1 MSGHRPDAVVV
12 GGGPAAGAA
21 ARTLAAAGRHVV
33 ILTAED
39 RSPYDRTVL
48 SKDVLLHPGAALPE
62 VWPAGAP
69 WRERIEVR
77 THTTVASLDPDARR
91 LVTASGDVVT
101 FESVI
106 LATGAEP
113 RRLALPG
120 ADGAGVHHLRDT
132 TDAAALSRALDHASR
147 VVIIGAGVLGL
158 EVAAAAATRGVGVVV
173 LEAADR
179 VLSRG
184 VPAAVAEWLCALH
197 QEHGV
202 VVCTGVMPDAVL
214 RSPDGAV
221 TGVRLADGTVVPADA
236 VVAGIGIVPR
246 DGLAR
251 DAGLAVD
258 DGILIDP
265 SGRTSHPHVFS
276 AGDVVR
282 TRRPGEAHGIRLE
295 SFTAAGRQGEVAAH
309 TVLGQDDAFTDVPW
323 WWSDQ
328 YDTTV
333 QAMGVTPADAREEVL
348 DVPGGLLVLSV
359 VGDRLVAACGVTHGP
374 GIARAVRAA
383 GPAIA
388 AGARLDLGAA
398 HAAATDLAALTA
410 VLRAAARPL

>member
-1 MSGHRPDAVVV
+1 M

-21 ARTLAAAGRHVV
+21 ARALAAAGRHV
-33 ILTAED
+33 ILLTAED

-48 SKDVLLHPGAALPE
+48 SKDVLLLPGATVPE
-62 VWPAGAP
+62 VWPAGDP

-77 THTTVASLDPDARR
+77 TNTTVASLDPDARR
-91 LVTASGDVVT
+91 LVTASGDVVP

-106 LATGAEP
+106 LATGAQP

-120 ADGAGVHHLRDT
+120 ADGEGVHYLRDT
-132 TDAAALSRALDHASR
+132 TDAAALSQALDHASR
-147 VVIIGAGVLGL
+147 LVIVGGGVIGL
-158 EVAAAAATRGVGVVV
+158 EVAAAAATRGVDVVV

-179 VLSRG
+179 VLARG
-184 VPAAVAEWLCALH
+184 VPAAVAGWLCALH
-197 QEHGV
+197 EAHGV
-202 VVCTGVMPDAVL
+202 VVRTGVAPDAVL

-251 DAGLAVD
+251 AAGLAVD

-265 SGRTSHPHVFS
+265 TGRTSHPHVFA
-276 AGDVVR
+276 AGDAVR
-282 TRRPGEAHGIRLE
+282 TRHPGEAHGIRLE

-328 YDTTV
+328 YDATV
-333 QAMGVTPADAREEVL
+333 QSMGVAPAGAREEVL

-388 AGARLDLGAA
+388 AGARLDVGAA
-398 HAAATDLAALTA
+398 HAAAGDLAALTA
-410 VLRAAARPL
+410 VLRTAARPH

>member
-1 MSGHRPDAVVV
+1 M

-21 ARTLAAAGRHVV
+21 ARALAAAGRHV
-33 ILTAED
+33 ILLTAED

-48 SKDVLLHPGAALPE
+48 SKDVLLLPGATVPE
-62 VWPAGAP
+62 VWPAGDP

-77 THTTVASLDPDARR
+77 TNTTVASLDPDARR
-91 LVTASGDVVT
+91 IVTASGDVVP

-106 LATGAEP
+106 LATGAQP

-120 ADGAGVHHLRDT
+120 ADGEGVHYLRDT
-132 TDAAALSRALDHASR
+132 TDAAALSQALDHASR
-147 VVIIGAGVLGL
+147 LVIVGGGVIGL
-158 EVAAAAATRGVGVVV
+158 EVAAAAATRGVDVVV

-179 VLSRG
+179 VLARG
-184 VPAAVAEWLCALH
+184 VPAAVAGWLCALH
-197 QEHGV
+197 EAHGV
-202 VVCTGVMPDAVL
+202 VVRTGVAPDAVL

-251 DAGLAVD
+251 AAGLAVD

-265 SGRTSHPHVFS
+265 TGRTSHPHVFA
-276 AGDVVR
+276 AGDAVR
-282 TRRPGEAHGIRLE
+282 TRHPGEAHGIRLE

-328 YDTTV
+328 YDATV
-333 QAMGVTPADAREEVL
+333 QSMGVAPAGAREEVL

-359 VGDRLVAACGVTHGP
+359 VGDRLVAACGVPHGP
-374 GIARAVRAA
+374 GIARAGRVA

-388 AGARLDLGAA
+388 AGARLDVGAA
-398 HAAATDLAALTA
+398 HAAAGDLAALTA
-410 VLRAAARPL
+410 VLRTAARPH

>member
-1 MSGHRPDAVVV
+1 
-12 GGGPAAGAA
+12 
-21 ARTLAAAGRHVV
+21 
-33 ILTAED
+33 
-39 RSPYDRTVL
+39 
-48 SKDVLLHPGAALPE
+48 
-62 VWPAGAP
+62 
-69 WRERIEVR
+69 VR

-147 VVIIGAGVLGL
+147 VVIIGGGVIGL
-158 EVAAAAATRGVGVVV
+158 EVAAAAATRGVDVVV

-179 VLSRG
+179 VLARG
-184 VPAAVAEWLCALH
+184 VPAAVAGWLCALH
-197 QEHGV
+197 EAHGV
-202 VVCTGVMPDAVL
+202 VVRTGVAPDAVL

-251 DAGLAVD
+251 AAGLAVD

-265 SGRTSHPHVFS
+265 TGRTSHPHVFA
-276 AGDVVR
+276 AGDAVR
-282 TRRPGEAHGIRLE
+282 TRHPGEAHGIRLE

-328 YDTTV
+328 YDATV
-333 QAMGVTPADAREEVL
+333 QSMGVAPAGAREEVL

-374 GIARAVRAA
+374 GIARAVRVA

-388 AGARLDLGAA
+388 AGARLDVGAA
-398 HAAATDLAALTA
+398 HAAAGDLAALTA
-410 VLRAAARPL
+410 VLRNAARPH

>member
-1 MSGHRPDAVVV
+1 M

-21 ARTLAAAGRHVV
+21 ARALAAAGRHV
-33 ILTAED
+33 ILLTAED

-48 SKDVLLHPGAALPE
+48 SKDVLLLPAATVPE
-62 VWPAGAP
+62 VWPAGDP

-77 THTTVASLDPDARR
+77 TNTTVASLDPDARR
-91 LVTASGDVVT
+91 LVTASGDVVP

-106 LATGAEP
+106 LATGAQP

-120 ADGAGVHHLRDT
+120 ADGEGVHYLRDT
-132 TDAAALSRALDHASR
+132 TDAAALSQALDHASR
-147 VVIIGAGVLGL
+147 LVIVGGGVIGL
-158 EVAAAAATRGVGVVV
+158 EVAAAAATRGVDVVV
-173 LEAADR
+173 LEAADL
-179 VLSRG
+179 VLARG
-184 VPAAVAEWLCALH
+184 VPAAVAGWLCALH
-197 QEHGV
+197 EAHGV
-202 VVCTGVMPDAVL
+202 VVRTGVAPDAVL

-251 DAGLAVD
+251 AAGLAVD

-265 SGRTSHPHVFS
+265 TGRTSHPHVFA
-276 AGDVVR
+276 AGDAVR
-282 TRRPGEAHGIRLE
+282 TRHPGEAHGIRLE

-328 YDTTV
+328 YDATV
-333 QAMGVTPADAREEVL
+333 QSMGVAPAGAREEVL

-374 GIARAVRAA
+374 GIARAVRVA

-388 AGARLDLGAA
+388 AGARLDVGAA
-398 HAAATDLAALTA
+398 HAAAGDLAALTA
-410 VLRAAARPL
+410 VLRNAARPH

>member
-1 MSGHRPDAVVV
+1 M

-21 ARTLAAAGRHVV
+21 ARALAAAGRHV
-33 ILTAED
+33 ILLTAED

-48 SKDVLLHPGAALPE
+48 SKDVLLLPAATVPE
-62 VWPAGAP
+62 VWPAGDP

-77 THTTVASLDPDARR
+77 TNTTVASLDPDARR
-91 LVTASGDVVT
+91 LVTASGDVVP

-106 LATGAEP
+106 LATGAQP

-120 ADGAGVHHLRDT
+120 ADGEGVHYLRDT
-132 TDAAALSRALDHASR
+132 TDAAALSQALDHASR
-147 VVIIGAGVLGL
+147 LVIVGGGVIGL
-158 EVAAAAATRGVGVVV
+158 EVAAAAATRGVDVVV

-179 VLSRG
+179 VLARG
-184 VPAAVAEWLCALH
+184 VPAAVAGWLCALH
-197 QEHGV
+197 EAHGV
-202 VVCTGVMPDAVL
+202 VVRTGVAPDAVL

-251 DAGLAVD
+251 AAGLAVD

-265 SGRTSHPHVFS
+265 TGRTSHPHVFA
-276 AGDVVR
+276 AGDAVR
-282 TRRPGEAHGIRLE
+282 TRHPGEAHGIRLE

-328 YDTTV
+328 YDATV
-333 QAMGVTPADAREEVL
+333 QSMGVAPAGAREEVL

-374 GIARAVRAA
+374 GIARAVRVA

-388 AGARLDLGAA
+388 AGARLDVGAA
-398 HAAATDLAALTA
+398 HAAAGDLAALTA
-410 VLRAAARPL
+410 VLRNAARPH

>member
-1 MSGHRPDAVVV
+1 M

-21 ARTLAAAGRHVV
+21 ARALAAAGRHV
-33 ILTAED
+33 ILLTAED

-48 SKDVLLHPGAALPE
+48 SKDVLLLPGATVPE
-62 VWPAGAP
+62 VWPAGDP

-77 THTTVASLDPDARR
+77 TNTTVASLDPDARR
-91 LVTASGDVVT
+91 LVTASGDVVP

-106 LATGAEP
+106 LATGAQP

-120 ADGAGVHHLRDT
+120 ADGEGVHYLRDT
-132 TDAAALSRALDHASR
+132 TDAAALSQALDHASR
-147 VVIIGAGVLGL
+147 LVIVGGGVIGL
-158 EVAAAAATRGVGVVV
+158 EVAAAAATRGVDVVV

-179 VLSRG
+179 VLARG
-184 VPAAVAEWLCALH
+184 VPAAVAGWLCALH
-197 QEHGV
+197 EAHGV
-202 VVCTGVMPDAVL
+202 VVRTGVAPDAVL

-251 DAGLAVD
+251 AAGLAVD

-265 SGRTSHPHVFS
+265 TGRTSHPHVFA
-276 AGDVVR
+276 AGDAVR
-282 TRRPGEAHGIRLE
+282 TRHPGEAHGIRLE

-328 YDTTV
+328 YDATV
-333 QAMGVTPADAREEVL
+333 QSMGVAPAGAREEVL

-374 GIARAVRAA
+374 GIARAVRVA

-388 AGARLDLGAA
+388 AGARLDVGAA
-398 HAAATDLAALTA
+398 HAAAGDLAALTA
-410 VLRAAARPL
+410 VLRTAARPH

>member
-1 MSGHRPDAVVV
+1 M

-21 ARTLAAAGRHVV
+21 ARALAAAGRHVV
-33 ILTAED
+33 LLTEED

-48 SKDVLLHPGAALPE
+48 SKDVLLHPGATVPE

-77 THTTVASLDPDARR
+77 TRTRVASLDPDARR
-91 LVTASGDVVT
+91 LVTASGEEIP

-106 LATGAEP
+106 LATGAQP

-120 ADGAGVHHLRDT
+120 ADGAGVHYLRDT
-132 TDAAALSRALDHASR
+132 TDAVGLASALGHASR
-147 VVIIGAGVLGL
+147 LVIVGGGVIGL
-158 EVAAAAATRGVGVVV
+158 EVAAAATTRGVDVVV

-179 VLSRG
+179 VLARG
-184 VPAAVAEWLCALH
+184 VPAAVAGWLCDLH
-197 QEHGV
+197 EARGV
-202 VVCTGVMPDAVL
+202 VVRTGVTPDAVL
-214 RSPDGAV
+214 RSPDGVV

-246 DGLAR
+246 DELAR
-251 DAGLAVD
+251 SAGLAVD

-265 SGRTSHPHVFS
+265 SGRTSHPHVFA
-276 AGDVVR
+276 AGDAVR
-282 TRRPGEAHGIRLE
+282 TRHPGEAHGIRLE

-309 TVLGQDDAFTDVPW
+309 TVLGQEDAFTDVPW

-328 YDTTV
+328 YDATV
-333 QAMGVTPADAREEVL
+333 QAMGVAPGGAREEVL

-359 VGDRLVAACGVTHGP
+359 VDDVLVAACGATHGP
-374 GIARAVRAA
+374 AVARVVRAA

-388 AGARLDLGAA
+388 AGARLDL
-398 HAAATDLAALTA
+398 AAARAAAGNLAALTS
-410 VLRAAARPL
+410 VLRAAARPH

>member
-1 MSGHRPDAVVV
+1 M

-21 ARTLAAAGRHVV
+21 ARALAAAGRHV
-33 ILTAED
+33 ILLTAED

-48 SKDVLLHPGAALPE
+48 SKDVLLLPGATVPE
-62 VWPAGAP
+62 VWPAGDP

-77 THTTVASLDPDARR
+77 TNTTVASLDPDARR
-91 LVTASGDVVT
+91 LVTASGDVVP

-106 LATGAEP
+106 LATGAQP

-120 ADGAGVHHLRDT
+120 ADGEGVHYLRDT
-132 TDAAALSRALDHASR
+132 TDAAALSQALDHASR
-147 VVIIGAGVLGL
+147 LVIVGGGVIGL
-158 EVAAAAATRGVGVVV
+158 EVAAAAATRGVDVVV

-179 VLSRG
+179 VLARG
-184 VPAAVAEWLCALH
+184 VPAAVAGWLCALH
-197 QEHGV
+197 EAHGV
-202 VVCTGVMPDAVL
+202 VVRTGVAPDAVL

-251 DAGLAVD
+251 AAGLAVD

-265 SGRTSHPHVFS
+265 TGRTSHPHVFA
-276 AGDVVR
+276 AGDAVR
-282 TRRPGEAHGIRLE
+282 TRHPGEAHGIRLE

-374 GIARAVRAA
+374 GIARAVRVA

-388 AGARLDLGAA
+388 AGARLDVGAA
-398 HAAATDLAALTA
+398 HAAAGDLAALTA
-410 VLRAAARPL
+410 VLRTAARPH

>member
-1 MSGHRPDAVVV
+1 M

-21 ARTLAAAGRHVV
+21 ARALAAAGRHV
-33 ILTAED
+33 ILLTAED

-48 SKDVLLHPGAALPE
+48 SKDVLLLPAATVPE
-62 VWPAGAP
+62 VWPAGDP

-77 THTTVASLDPDARR
+77 TNTTVASLDPDARR
-91 LVTASGDVVT
+91 LVTASGDVVP

-106 LATGAEP
+106 LATGAQP

-120 ADGAGVHHLRDT
+120 ADGEGVHYLRDT
-132 TDAAALSRALDHASR
+132 TDAAALSQALDHASR
-147 VVIIGAGVLGL
+147 LVIVGGGVIGL
-158 EVAAAAATRGVGVVV
+158 EVAAAAATRGVDVVV

-179 VLSRG
+179 VLARG
-184 VPAAVAEWLCALH
+184 VPAAVAGWLCALH
-197 QEHGV
+197 EAHGV
-202 VVCTGVMPDAVL
+202 VVRTGVAPDAVL

-251 DAGLAVD
+251 AAGLAVD

-265 SGRTSHPHVFS
+265 TGRTSHPHVFA
-276 AGDVVR
+276 AGDAVR
-282 TRRPGEAHGIRLE
+282 TRHPGEAHGIRLE

-328 YDTTV
+328 YDATV
-333 QAMGVTPADAREEVL
+333 QSMGVAPAGAREEVL

-374 GIARAVRAA
+374 GIARAVRVA

-388 AGARLDLGAA
+388 AGARLDVGAA
-398 HAAATDLAALTA
+398 HAAAGDLAALTA
-410 VLRAAARPL
+410 VLRTAARPH